1 MIFKNNIS
9 IKKYNSFKVDHKVKK
24 FYRIQSKKE
33 MIKVKRSISKN
44 EKIIILGGGS
54 NILFTKNFN
63 GSILYNNILGK
74 EIIKETKKNIYIK
87 FGAGENWDKSVEF
100 CVKNKWYGI
109 ENLSLIPGSV
119 GAAPIQ
125 NIGAYGTEIKDYI
138 YEVSGINLSNG
149 KSQIYENKLCNFS
162 YRDSIFKGKLKNIFF
177 ITHVTIKLS
186 KSKKLNLSYNEVKKY
201 FRNKKSNEIT
211 IDNVRKKI
219 IEIRESKLPDPK
231 KLGNCGS
238 FFKNPLVD
246 FYFFNNLK
254 NKYPDIIGFKN
265 SNGMK
270 ISAAWLIEK
279 CGWKGYKK
287 DNIGVYKNHALVLV
301 NYGSNN
307 GKKIFK
313 LSEKIKE
320 SVNEKFNISL
330 ENEVNIF

>member
-9 IKKYNSFKVDHKVKK
+9 IKKYNSFKVDHKIKK
-24 FYRIQSKKE
+24 FYRIQSKEE

-162 YRDSIFKGKLKNIFF
+162 YRNSIFKGKLKNIFF

-307 GKKIFK
+307 G
-313 LSEKIKE
+313 
-320 SVNEKFNISL
+320 
-330 ENEVNIF
+330 

>member
-9 IKKYNSFKVDHKVKK
+9 IKKYNSFKVDHKIKK
-24 FYRIQSKKE
+24 FYRIQSKE
-33 MIKVKRSISKN
+33 EIIKVKRSISKN

-162 YRDSIFKGKLKNIFF
+162 YRNSIFKGKLKNIFF

-186 KSKKLNLSYNEVKKY
+186 KSKKLNLSYNEVNEY

-211 IDNVRKKI
+211 IDKVRKKI

-238 FFKNPLVD
+238 FFKNPLVN

>member
-9 IKKYNSFKVDHKVKK
+9 IKKYNSFKVDHKIKK
-24 FYRIQSKKE
+24 FYRIQSKEE

-162 YRDSIFKGKLKNIFF
+162 YRNSIFKGKLKNIFF

-186 KSKKLNLSYNEVKKY
+186 KSKKLNLSYHEVKKY

-238 FFKNPLVD
+238 FFKNPQVD

>member
-9 IKKYNSFKVDHKVKK
+9 IKKYNSFKVDHKIKK
-24 FYRIQSKKE
+24 FYRIQSKEE

-149 KSQIYENKLCNFS
+149 KSHVYKNKLCDFS
-162 YRDSIFKGKLKNIFF
+162 YRNSIFKGKLKNIFF

-238 FFKNPLVD
+238 FFKNPLVN

>member
-9 IKKYNSFKVDHKVKK
+9 IKKYNSFKVDHKIKK
-24 FYRIQSKKE
+24 FYRIQSKEE

-162 YRDSIFKGKLKNIFF
+162 YRNSIFKGKLKNIFF

-201 FRNKKSNEIT
+201 FRNKKSKEIT

-307 GKKIFK
+307 GKKIYK

>member
-9 IKKYNSFKVDHKVKK
+9 IKKYNSFKVDHKIKK
-24 FYRIQSKKE
+24 FYRIQSKEE

-162 YRDSIFKGKLKNIFF
+162 YRNSIFKGKLKNIFF

-254 NKYPDIIGFKN
+254 NKYPNIIGFKN
-265 SNGMK
+265 PNGMK

-307 GKKIFK
+307 GKKIYK

>member
-24 FYRIQSKKE
+24 FYRIQSKE
-33 MIKVKRSISKN
+33 EIIKVKRSISKN

-162 YRDSIFKGKLKNIFF
+162 YRNSIFKGKLKNIFF

-307 GKKIFK
+307 GKKIYK

>member
-9 IKKYNSFKVDHKVKK
+9 IKKYNSFKVDHKIKK
-24 FYRIQSKKE
+24 FYRIQSKEE

-74 EIIKETKKNIYIK
+74 EIIKETKKYIYIK
-87 FGAGENWDKSVEF
+87 FGSGENWDKSVEF

-149 KSQIYENKLCNFS
+149 KSHVYKNKLCDFS
-162 YRDSIFKGKLKNIFF
+162 YRNSIFKGKLKNIFF

-186 KSKKLNLSYNEVKKY
+186 KSKKLNLSYNEVKEY

-254 NKYPDIIGFKN
+254 NKYPDIVGFKN

>member
-9 IKKYNSFKVDHKVKK
+9 IKKYNSFKVDHKIKK
-24 FYRIQSKKE
+24 FYRIQSKEE

-238 FFKNPLVD
+238 FFKNPLVN

>member
-9 IKKYNSFKVDHKVKK
+9 IKKYNSFKVDHKIKK
-24 FYRIQSKKE
+24 FYRIQSKEE

-162 YRDSIFKGKLKNIFF
+162 YRNSIFKGKLKNIFF

-186 KSKKLNLSYNEVKKY
+186 KSKKLNLSYHEVKKY

-238 FFKNPLVD
+238 FFKNPQVD

-287 DNIGVYKNHALVLV
+287 NNIGVYKNHALVLV
-301 NYGSNN
+301 NYGSDN

-313 LSEKIKE
+313 LSEKIKD
-320 SVNEKFNISL
+320 SVNEKFNVIL
-330 ENEVNIF
+330 EKEVNVF

>member
-9 IKKYNSFKVDHKVKK
+9 IKKYNSFKVDHKIKK
-24 FYRIQSKKE
+24 FYRIQSKEE

-162 YRDSIFKGKLKNIFF
+162 YRNSIFKRKLKNIFF

-246 FYFFNNLK
+246 IYFFNNLK
-254 NKYPDIIGFKN
+254 NKYPDIIAFKN
-265 SNGMK
+265 SNGIK

-330 ENEVNIF
+330 ENEVNVF

>member
-24 FYRIQSKKE
+24 FYRIQSKEE

-162 YRDSIFKGKLKNIFF
+162 YRNSVFKGKLKNIFF

-186 KSKKLNLSYNEVKKY
+186 KSKKLNLSYHEVKKY

-238 FFKNPLVD
+238 FFKNPLVN

-265 SNGMK
+265 SNEMK

-320 SVNEKFNISL
+320 SVNEKFNIIL

>member
-9 IKKYNSFKVDHKVKK
+9 IKKYNSFKVDHKIKK
-24 FYRIQSKKE
+24 FYRIQSKEE

-162 YRDSIFKGKLKNIFF
+162 YRNSIFKGKLKNIFF

-238 FFKNPLVD
+238 FFKNPLVN

-307 GKKIFK
+307 GKKIYK

>member
-9 IKKYNSFKVDHKVKK
+9 IKKYNSFKVDHKIKK
-24 FYRIQSKKE
+24 FYRIQSKEE

-307 GKKIFK
+307 GKKIYK

>member
-24 FYRIQSKKE
+24 FYRIQSKEE

-307 GKKIFK
+307 GKKIYK

>member
-9 IKKYNSFKVDHKVKK
+9 IKKYNSFKVDHKIKK
-24 FYRIQSKKE
+24 FYRIQSKEE

-162 YRDSIFKGKLKNIFF
+162 YRNSIFKGKLKNIFF

-254 NKYPDIIGFKN
+254 NKYPNIIGFKN
-265 SNGMK
+265 PNGMK

>member
-9 IKKYNSFKVDHKVKK
+9 IKKYNSFKVDHKIKK
-24 FYRIQSKKE
+24 FYRIQSKEE

-162 YRDSIFKGKLKNIFF
+162 YRNSIFKGKLKNIFF

-238 FFKNPLVD
+238 FFKNPLVN

-254 NKYPDIIGFKN
+254 NKYTDIIGFKN

>member
-9 IKKYNSFKVDHKVKK
+9 IKKYNSFKVDHKIKK
-24 FYRIQSKKE
+24 FYRIQSKEE

-162 YRDSIFKGKLKNIFF
+162 YRNSIFKGKLKNIFF

-238 FFKNPLVD
+238 FFKNPLVN

>member
-9 IKKYNSFKVDHKVKK
+9 IKKYNSFKVDHKIKK
-24 FYRIQSKKE
+24 FYRIQSKEE

>member
-9 IKKYNSFKVDHKVKK
+9 IKKYNSFKVDHKIKK
-24 FYRIQSKKE
+24 FYRIQSKEE

-162 YRDSIFKGKLKNIFF
+162 YRNSIFKRKLKNIFF

-186 KSKKLNLSYNEVKKY
+186 KSKKLNLSYHEVKKY

-238 FFKNPLVD
+238 FFKNPLVN

-265 SNGMK
+265 SNEMK

>member
-162 YRDSIFKGKLKNIFF
+162 YRNSVFKRKLKNIFF

-254 NKYPDIIGFKN
+254 NKYPNIIGFKN
-265 SNGMK
+265 PNGMK

>member
-24 FYRIQSKKE
+24 FYRIQSKEE

>member
-9 IKKYNSFKVDHKVKK
+9 IKKYNSFKVDHKIKK
-24 FYRIQSKKE
+24 FYRIQSKEE

-162 YRDSIFKGKLKNIFF
+162 YRNSVFKGKLKNIFF

-307 GKKIFK
+307 GKKIYK

>member
-9 IKKYNSFKVDHKVKK
+9 IKKYNSFKVDHKIKK
-24 FYRIQSKKE
+24 FYRIQSKEE

-162 YRDSIFKGKLKNIFF
+162 YRNSVFKGKLKNIFF

-238 FFKNPLVD
+238 FFKNPLVN

-265 SNGMK
+265 SNEMK

>member
-9 IKKYNSFKVDHKVKK
+9 IKKYNSFKVDHKIKK
-24 FYRIQSKKE
+24 FYRIQSKEE

-162 YRDSIFKGKLKNIFF
+162 YRNSIFKGKLKNIFF

>member
-9 IKKYNSFKVDHKVKK
+9 IKKYNSFKVDHKIKK
-24 FYRIQSKKE
+24 FYRIQSKEE

-162 YRDSIFKGKLKNIFF
+162 YRNSIFKGKLKNIFF

-307 GKKIFK
+307 GKKIYK

>member
-24 FYRIQSKKE
+24 FYRIQSKEE

-162 YRDSIFKGKLKNIFF
+162 YRNSVFKGKLKNIFF

-238 FFKNPLVD
+238 FFKNPLVN

-265 SNGMK
+265 SNEMK

>member
-9 IKKYNSFKVDHKVKK
+9 IKKYNSFKVDHKIKK
-24 FYRIQSKKE
+24 FYRIQSKEE

-162 YRDSIFKGKLKNIFF
+162 YRNSVFKGKLKNIFF

-254 NKYPDIIGFKN
+254 NKYPNIIGFKN
-265 SNGMK
+265 PNGMK

>member
-24 FYRIQSKKE
+24 FYRIQSKEE

-162 YRDSIFKGKLKNIFF
+162 YRNSIFKGKLKNIFF

-307 GKKIFK
+307 GKKIYK

>member
-9 IKKYNSFKVDHKVKK
+9 IKKYNSFKVDHKIKK
-24 FYRIQSKKE
+24 FYRIQSKEE

-162 YRDSIFKGKLKNIFF
+162 YRNSIFKRKLKNIFF

-238 FFKNPLVD
+238 FFKNPLVN

-307 GKKIFK
+307 GKKIYK

>member
-9 IKKYNSFKVDHKVKK
+9 IKKYNSFKVDHKIKK
-24 FYRIQSKKE
+24 FYRIQSKEE

-162 YRDSIFKGKLKNIFF
+162 YRNSVFKGKLKNIFF

>member
-9 IKKYNSFKVDHKVKK
+9 IKKYNSFKVDHKIKK
-24 FYRIQSKKE
+24 FYRIQSKEE

-149 KSQIYENKLCNFS
+149 KSQIYEN
-162 YRDSIFKGKLKNIFF
+162 
-177 ITHVTIKLS
+177 
-186 KSKKLNLSYNEVKKY
+186 NL
-201 FRNKKSNEIT
+201 
-211 IDNVRKKI
+211 
-219 IEIRESKLPDPK
+219 
-231 KLGNCGS
+231 
-238 FFKNPLVD
+238 
-246 FYFFNNLK
+246 
-254 NKYPDIIGFKN
+254 
-265 SNGMK
+265 
-270 ISAAWLIEK
+270 
-279 CGWKGYKK
+279 
-287 DNIGVYKNHALVLV
+287 
-301 NYGSNN
+301 
-307 GKKIFK
+307 
-313 LSEKIKE
+313 
-320 SVNEKFNISL
+320 
-330 ENEVNIF
+330 